1 MRKNLHISKNSVNTD
16 LLTDKIMCFYRGIDY
31 PIG

>member
-1 MRKNLHISKNSVNTD
+1 MKNNLHISENSVSTD

-31 PIG
+31 L

>member
-1 MRKNLHISKNSVNTD
+1 MRKKFAYIKNSVNTD